1 MMTLQRT
8 VLLVTAS
15 PSRAQAM
22 ASAIRRLG
30 HRALVATSFDAA
42 RQQLP
47 AAAPH
52 LLVTDLKLGA
62 YNGLHLALRAAASEI
77 PAIVMADPSFEG
89 EVEQLGAVWLPDTA
103 DGDELQA
110 AALRLLQGARASQVA
125 LGWPDEE
132 SANPAAFTDWQPG
145 GSEIRH

>member
-1 MMTLQRT
+1 MTLQRT

-22 ASAIRRLG
+22 ASAIRQLG
-30 HRALVATSFDAA
+30 HRALVATTFDAA
-42 RQQLP
+42 RQQL
-47 AAAPH
+47 AGAPH

-77 PAIVMADPSFEG
+77 PAIVMADPSFET
-89 EVEQLGAVWLPDTA
+89 EVEQLGAVWMSDAA

-125 LGWPDEE
+125 LGWPDEK

>member
-1 MMTLQRT
+1 MTLQRT

-15 PSRAQAM
+15 PPRGQAM

-30 HRALVATSFDAA
+30 HRALVATTFDAA
-42 RQQLP
+42 KQQL
-47 AAAPH
+47 AGAPH
-52 LLVTDLKLGA
+52 LLVADLKLGA

-77 PAIVMADPSFEG
+77 PAIVMADPSFES
-89 EVEQLGAVWLPDTA
+89 EVEQVGAVWMSDAA

-110 AALRLLQGARASQVA
+110 AALRLLQGARASHVA

-132 SANPAAFTDWQPG
+132 SAGPTTFTDWQPA
-145 GSEIRH
+145 GSEIQH